1 MHLKAATLFGLGYL
15 PGAPGTWASVA
26 AIPLAWLLHALG
38 GFWLLGLATVV
49 LGLLGYW
56 AAARV
61 LEERAAHRGEAVEL
75 EWSEKDSTF
84 AAPGGQ
90 DPSEIV
96 IDELVG
102 MLLALWPLSAGL
114 TITGAAAHVWPWPG
128 WVLGFLLFR
137 FFDIVKPPPVRWA
150 DRLPGALGVMLDDL
164 VAGGLTA
171 LIALVAAGI
180 AHGWF

>member
-1 MHLKAATLFGLGYL
+1 MHLRVATLFGLGHL

-26 AIPLAWLLHALG
+26 AIPLAWALHAVG
-38 GFWLLGLATVV
+38 GFWLLGLATVA
-49 LGLLGYW
+49 LGVLGYW
-56 AAARV
+56 ATARV
-61 LEERAAHRGEAVEL
+61 LDERAAHPDDAVEL
-75 EWSEKDSTF
+75 EWREKDSTF
-84 AAPGGQ
+84 AAPGGR

-114 TITGAAAHVWPWPG
+114 ALTGAEWHVWPWPG
-128 WVLGFLLFR
+128 WVLGFVLFR
-137 FFDIVKPPPVRWA
+137 FFDIVKPPPVSWA
-150 DRLPGALGVMLDDL
+150 ERAPGALGIMLDDI

-171 LIALVAAGI
+171 LIALVAAGV